1 MLAGPPGVLA
11 SQPSGT
17 FGVVSVI
24 HFDPFEP
31 EWLAKNLQTADLGD
45 WTARLSG
52 LGSPSAVER
61 GRDTTSVLL
70 LSALA
75 GIAEHMA
82 SADFNLFAGDFLG
95 HRFHGM
101 KPLSHTKL
109 FYLDAGL
116 CSALLP
122 QSALKP
128 RMCHDVLKD
137 QPLSRPASL
146 ST

>member
-31 EWLAKNLQTADLGD
+31 EWLAKNLETADLGD

-75 GIAEHMA
+75 GIASMA
-82 SADFNLFAGDFLG
+82 W
-95 HRFHGM
+95 
-101 KPLSHTKL
+101 
-109 FYLDAGL
+109 
-116 CSALLP
+116 
-122 QSALKP
+122 
-128 RMCHDVLKD
+128 
-137 QPLSRPASL
+137 SL
-146 ST
+146 SATPSYSISMPGSVALCCRNPR